1 MFRTPIEAFHSTH
14 KIDHKSE
21 LLAIG
26 SCFSENIGQKLKG
39 NKFNID
45 INPYGTLFNPLSI
58 FNVLEMG
65 LTESLLPEHTIV
77 KQSDVFLSHSLHSS
91 IKAESAKALQEKVND
106 INKGV
111 NKRLAKADYIII
123 TFGTAWVYEMKK
135 TDQLVANCHKVP
147 QKQFNKRLLNV
158 EEAVASFFDIKEQ
171 IEQINPK
178 VKFILTVSPVRH
190 TKDTLS
196 LNSVSKSTL
205 RLICHYLDEMTENV
219 SHYPA
224 YEIMMDDL
232 RDYRFFEK
240 DMIHPN
246 EQAVDYIWEHF
257 GNAFFTKQTQGLVKK
272 WSKLQQAINHRPFN
286 PESAGHQKFLQK
298 TIQKLEAVKG
308 NLPVS
313 KEIEQLK
320 QQLI

>member
-1 MFRTPIEAFHSTH
+1 MFRTPIAPFNSRFKINH
-14 KIDHKSE
+14 KNS

-26 SCFSENIGQKLKG
+26 SCFSETIGSRLKN
-39 NKFNID
+39 NKFDIA

-65 LTESLLPEHTIV
+65 LTESMLPEHTIV

-91 IKAESAKALQEKVND
+91 IKGESAKALQEQVHK
-106 INKGV
+106 INASV
-111 NKRLAKADYIII
+111 RARLKTADVLIL
-123 TFGTAWVYEMKK
+123 TLGSAWVYEMKT

-147 QKQFNKRLLNV
+147 QKQFNKRLLNI
-158 EEAVASFFDIKEQ
+158 EEVVAAFFDIKEQ
-171 IEQINPK
+171 IEAVNPK
-178 VKFILTVSPVRH
+178 IQFVFTVSPVRH
-190 TKDTLS
+190 TKDTLP
-196 LNSVSKSTL
+196 LNAVSKSTL
-205 RLICHYLDEMTENV
+205 RLICHYLEEMAENV
-219 SHYPA
+219 SYYPSF
-224 YEIMMDDL
+224 EIMMDDL

-246 EQAVDYIWEHF
+246 EQAIDYIWEHF
-257 GNAFFTKQTQGLVKK
+257 GNAFFTKQTQTLIKK
-272 WSKLQQAINHRPFN
+272 WAKLQQALSHKPFN
-286 PESAGHQKFLQK
+286 PESASHQKFVQK
-298 TIQKLEAVKG
+298 TIQKLEAISG